1 MRLPVSTPLIGVI
14 SALLLCTAV
23 QARPIPEPTAPKY
36 PGIIKLDVDVTDTE
50 RKIFQVRETLPVAA
64 GPLMLFFPQWLP
76 GNHSPTGQIAG
87 LAGLTFKA
95 NGKPVEWTRD
105 TVNMYAFHLTVPAG
119 ATALEAE
126 YQYLTANTPQLGRVL
141 VTPDIINLQW
151 NSVVLY
157 PAGVNAAGVTV
168 EASMTYPAAWQFAAA
183 LETSQATSG
192 KVQFKP
198 VDLVNLIDSPA
209 YVGKYFK
216 TYELDPG
223 AKVPVRFHVVADN
236 AESLEA
242 APEQIEAHRKMVQQ
256 TYKVFGPGP
265 YTHYDF
271 LIAAS
276 ENFGGT
282 GGLEHRQS
290 TEIGVGPGYFSKY
303 KMSPFMRGAARIR
316 ACVERQ
322 IPPSRRSDHAQLQR
336 ADAELAVVGLRRRH
350 QLLGRC
356 DRRARRPALARG
368 SPRTAGR
375 HHRRHARPRR
385 PQLAQSAGHHQ

>member
-1 MRLPVSTPLIGVI
+1 MATPGKGPPPPLNMHPSLPRFP
-14 SALLLCTAV
+14 
-23 QARPIPEPTAPKY
+23 
-36 PGIIKLDVDVTDTE
+36 
-50 RKIFQVRETLPVAA
+50 AA
-64 GPLMLFFPQWLP
+64 A
-76 GNHSPTGQIAG
+76 IAEEG
-87 LAGLTFKA
+87 DYQELA
-95 NGKPVEWTRD
+95 
-105 TVNMYAFHLTVPAG
+105 
-119 ATALEAE
+119 
-126 YQYLTANTPQLGRVL
+126 ANTPQLGRVL
-141 VTPDIINLQW
+141 VTPEIINLQW

-168 EASMTYPAAWQFAAA
+168 EASMPYPATWQFAAA

-282 GGLEHRQS
+282 GG
-290 TEIGVGPGYFSKY
+290 P
-303 KMSPFMRGAARIR
+303 
-316 ACVERQ
+316 
-322 IPPSRRSDHAQLQR
+322 
-336 ADAELAVVGLRRRH
+336 
-350 QLLGRC
+350 
-356 DRRARRPALARG
+356 
-368 SPRTAGR
+368 
-375 HHRRHARPRR
+375 
-385 PQLAQSAGHHQ
+385 